1 MDNLTALREMLD
13 RILAEASHDLDAQTA
28 ARAAALDV
36 RERELAAAMELI
48 TVDSATRTAWRQ
60 SAEDRSQQV
69 LTLID
74 AQLEYFSPKS
84 VTATVLQTL
93 RRQVAEL

>member
-60 SAEDRSQQV
+60 SAEHRSQQV

-74 AQLEYFSPKS
+74 TQLEYLSPRS